1 MAPTSLIPPP
11 RPEHRWRQNRN
22 AARSFSWL
30 LRKGHLSHLR
40 RPLPAS
46 MWQISHRQDSPYGF
60 RAPGGRGRK
69 IRMNAGG
76 NKWGLA
82 PAPEGP
88 WGVGRGS
95 PGARRPQSATDAR
108 PRAGGPDTRKR
119 RNALQ
124 RSVLFYMASLWHG
137 GGANRSNAPRM
148 GLINTYALG
157 WLRQEVS
164 RYFVVP
170 PEVAIRYDKTI
181 RRLPCYTKH
190 GRMPGHGHRVGA
202 ARVPRMPG
210 QDACTGPTCGS
221 GTSDDLGPVIPATA
235 RSVADP
241 QPRSS
246 SACFRD
252 PGSSLP
258 TAFFPARV

>member
-1 MAPTSLIPPP
+1 MAPTSLFPPP

-30 LRKGHLSHLR
+30 LRKGHMSHLR

-95 PGARRPQSATDAR
+95 AGRRRPQSATDAR
-108 PRAGGPDTRKR
+108 PRAGGLDTRKR

-124 RSVLFYMASLWHG
+124 RSVLFYA
-137 GGANRSNAPRM
+137 
-148 GLINTYALG
+148 GLN
-157 WLRQEVS
+157 
-164 RYFVVP
+164 
-170 PEVAIRYDKTI
+170 
-181 RRLPCYTKH
+181 H
-190 GRMPGHGHRVGA
+190 H
-202 ARVPRMPG
+202 
-210 QDACTGPTCGS
+210 S
-221 GTSDDLGPVIPATA
+221 GL
-235 RSVADP
+235 VADP
-241 QPRSS
+241 DQSPCAISDRQPRRHSRAFAGRLS
-246 SACFRD
+246 NHDADQWTFSTVPKRVHHHH
-252 PGSSLP
+252 SLLKSL
-258 TAFFPARV
+258 